1 MAGVFSKL
9 RDFIRNYFTSERT
22 FNNSPTRASA
32 KDTTRKAKSACKYC
46 RSIPSEKFVWA
57 MVILIVGLVGLVAIE
72 VCFILVTGSTNVE
85 ILVVISGLI
94 GAISSRFLEAKR

>member
-9 RDFIRNYFTSERT
+9 RDFIRNYFTSERNFT
-22 FNNSPTRASA
+22 NSPRASA
-32 KDTTRKAKSACKYC
+32 KDTTRKAKSACQRC

-57 MVILIVGLVGLVAIE
+57 MVILIIALMGLVAIE
-72 VCFILVTGSTNVE
+72 VCFILVTGTANVE
-85 ILVVISGLI
+85 ILVVISGLV